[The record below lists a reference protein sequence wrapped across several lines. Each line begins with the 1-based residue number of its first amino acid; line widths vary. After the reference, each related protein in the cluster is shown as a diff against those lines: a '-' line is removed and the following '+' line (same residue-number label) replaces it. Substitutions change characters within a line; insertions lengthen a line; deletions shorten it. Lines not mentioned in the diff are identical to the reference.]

1 VGEAPPPPAAE
12 RDTPSRRD
20 DRPARAGDLR
30 GLRRWLLVAAAWAAA
45 ATAIAVIALIA
56 ADKARDDNTAAG
68 RQSART
74 AGQISTA
81 QRRLG
86 VRLDELERRLEEVP
100 SAQELSDLRD
110 ELKRAEE
117 ANGRTDDKV
126 GELTSSVDD
135 LETRVESLEE
145 APADTAAQ
153 TETAP

>member
-20 DRPARAGDLR
+20 DRSARAGELR

-74 AGQISTA
+74 ADQISTA
-81 QRRLG
+81 QRRLDA
-86 VRLDELERRLEEVP
+86 RLDELERRLEELP
-100 SAQELSDLRD
+100 SAQELSGLSD
-110 ELKRAEE
+110 ELT
-117 ANGRTDDKV
+117 G
-126 GELTSSVDD
+126 SVDN
-135 LETRVESLEE
+135 LETRVKSLEE